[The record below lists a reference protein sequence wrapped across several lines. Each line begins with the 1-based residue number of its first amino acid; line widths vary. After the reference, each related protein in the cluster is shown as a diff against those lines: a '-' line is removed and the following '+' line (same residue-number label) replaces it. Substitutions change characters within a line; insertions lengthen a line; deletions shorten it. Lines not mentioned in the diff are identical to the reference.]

1 MKFHK
6 TKSYFLLS
14 FLLLASSCDRA
25 IELAKYAG
33 NVELFGFGGE
43 VDQRALVKNK
53 ALPTFTERKVKLDLK
68 SGNFSGVASKS
79 VERDSIDQFYKGVR
93 GALLLKRELFEGN

>member
-6 TKSYFLLS
+6 TKSYFFLS

-25 IELAKYAG
+25 VELVKYAG

-43 VDQRALVKNK
+43 VDQRALVRNK

-68 SGNFSGVASKS
+68 SGNFSGAASKR
-79 VERDSIDQFYKGVR
+79 VERVSTEAFKM
-93 GALLLKRELFEGN
+93 F